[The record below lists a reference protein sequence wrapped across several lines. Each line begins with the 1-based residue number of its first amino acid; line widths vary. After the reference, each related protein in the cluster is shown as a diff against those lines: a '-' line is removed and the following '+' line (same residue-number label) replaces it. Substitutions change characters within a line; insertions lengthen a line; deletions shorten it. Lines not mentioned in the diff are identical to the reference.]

1 MADNKSKDINELEPL
16 ENEKDIANVKKQR
29 VDMREVSKASIK
41 SEYHHLMYLLKQNS
55 QYFIDADV
63 TELTD
68 SYQIYYKISE
78 HIIPFDDIKSFSKN
92 EKLRYLLNVSKL
104 EDVRSTRYTFN
115 LADDE
120 LYFTKDGLP
129 LIKTRGLKNIVSPLQ
144 ISEEAFLIRYKALVV
159 NAFNKKTSFI
169 ALVEG
174 NLDLHKGT
182 PFENKIIEAK
192 SLDELK
198 SFLNEQYN
206 KHQQDY
212 EQNFTYVRKI
222 KYNTYKW
229 VAIGVT
235 IIAVSLLAYLAYM
248 YFSVIKTNEKIENG
262 YESYVKADYTQ
273 VLNGYKVLNGKKLDK
288 EALYI
293 YARSYIETNKQG
305 LEKDKK
311 ENLLNNVTPDSN
323 KDYLLYWM
331 ELGQGH
337 LDEALNIATYLDDN
351 DIMKLALI
359 NKLSDIKN
367 NPNLSNEK
375 RSEETKKYN
384 DKLQDILDKEKEIKD
399 EETKEQEAKDKQKD
413 EKLKQQEENE
423 KKQKEQEQK
432 DKEKKQKAERNN

>member
-1 MADNKSKDINELEPL
+1 MANNKSKDINELEPL

-41 SEYHHLMYLLKQNS
+41 SEYHHLMYLLEQNS

-68 SYQIYYKISE
+68 SYQIHYKISE
-78 HIIPFDDIKSFSKN
+78 HVIPFDDIKSFSKN
-92 EKLRYLLNVSKL
+92 EKLRYLLNIAKL
-104 EDVRSTRYTFN
+104 EDIRSTRYTFN
-115 LADDE
+115 LAADE

-129 LIKTRGLKNIVSPLQ
+129 LVKTRGLKNVVAPLP
-144 ISEEAFLIRYKALVV
+144 ISEEAFLIRYKALVI
-159 NAFNKKTSFI
+159 NAFNTKTSFL

-182 PFENKIIEAK
+182 PFENKVIEAK

-198 SFLNEQYN
+198 SFLNEQYD

-212 EQNFTYVRKI
+212 SQNFTYVRKRR
-222 KYNTYKW
+222 YSVFKW
-229 VAIGVT
+229 LAIGVSV
-235 IIAVSLLAYLAYM
+235 IVVSLLAYLAYM
-248 YFSVIKTNEKIENG
+248 HFSVMKTNEQVENG
-262 YESYVKADYTQ
+262 YQSYVKADYTQ
-273 VLNGYKVLNGKKLDK
+273 VLNDYKELNGKRLDK
-288 EALYI
+288 PSLYI

-311 ENLLNNVTPDSN
+311 ENLLNNITPDSN

-337 LDEALNIATYLDDN
+337 LDEALNIANYLDDN

-367 NPNLSNEK
+367 NPDLSNDK

-384 DKLQDILDKEKEIKD
+384 DKLQDILDKEKETKD
-399 EETKEQEAKDKQKD
+399 EAAKEQEEKDKAKD

-432 DKEKKQKAERNN
+432 DKEKRQKAERNK